1 MNFNDFNRQIQDV
14 IDWNAV
20 ARNMTH
26 TFTEKDLE
34 NQTNYTHEEVMETI
48 AALATK
54 DLKET
59 LDGIGDIFVTLS
71 YKYFL
76 MRQEFSTYFVVEDLL
91 GEELPEGSRI
101 KQDYMLSL
109 ASTISTNNLFAES
122 LADIEFTMSLL
133 YLLMHTAEE
142 LYNVDM
148 HDVVDAV
155 MLSNWSKFPAVQNL
169 NISPEAMCE
178 WIEEVRKRDNVGYAY
193 AEVAGVKRVTFRDN
207 NGAGKIMKPSTFVEP
222 DLTALLK

>member
-26 TFTEKDLE
+26 TFTANDLE

-76 MRQEFSTYFVVEDLL
+76 MRQEFNGDFVVEDLL
-91 GEELPEGSRI
+91 GEELPDGDRI
-101 KQDYMLSL
+101 KQDYMISL
-109 ASTISTNNLFAES
+109 ASTISTNNLFAEN
-122 LADIEFTMSLL
+122 LADIEFTLSLL
-133 YLLMHTAEE
+133 YLMMYTAEK
-142 LYNVDM
+142 LYDVDI
-148 HDVVDAV
+148 HAVVDAV
-155 MLSNWSKFPAVQNL
+155 MLSNWSKFPLSHEVDAF
-169 NISPEAMCE
+169 AMCE
-178 WIEEVRKRDNVGYAY
+178 WIEEVRKRDNVGFSI
-193 AEVAGVKRVTFRDN
+193 AEVGGYQRLAFRDN
-207 NGAGKIMKPSTFVEP
+207 FGKGKIMKPSTFVEP
-222 DLTALLK
+222 NLFALLK